1 MRSHL
6 VLTLALAGL
15 MALVPLAVEGCATR
29 AGSDDGPSRAPSTA
43 STVKSA
49 APEHSEGRDLY
60 LRYCALCHAKDG
72 TGYAADNAPSLV
84 SRTFLESAD
93 DAFIAS
99 GIRLGRSRTAMGAYG
114 KSRGGPLEER
124 QIDAIVRFL
133 RKHGTQAR
141 PLPGGPPT
149 GDAERGKA
157 LFSAQCES
165 CHGTEAE
172 RKTALSL
179 YNPELLASASP
190 AFLRYAIVH
199 GRPPT
204 PMPSFA
210 EKLSTSEIEDVVA
223 WLRSKAPA
231 PSPVASAPLPNAT
244 DVPVVINPKGA
255 APKFTLRDE
264 RFVPADQVK
273 KALDE
278 RRRLIIV
285 DARSPADW
293 ALERIT
299 GAISGPYYDEA
310 ALARI
315 PNDGTWVIAYCACP
329 HHASGEV
336 VDKLR
341 KRGFKRTAVLDEGVL
356 VWKQRGYPI
365 TPPPP
370 TPAPAPKK

>member
-1 MRSHL
+1 MRSHIVSTL
-6 VLTLALAGL
+6 VVAGL
-15 MALVPLAVEGCATR
+15 VVGVPFAVEGCAKR
-29 AGSDDGPSRAPSTA
+29 AGTDGGPSRAPSTA
-43 STVKSA
+43 STSKDA
-49 APEHSEGRDLY
+49 PAPEHAEGRDLF

-133 RKHGTQAR
+133 RKQGTKAR

-157 LFSAQCES
+157 LFAASCAE
-165 CHGTEAE
+165 CHGSETE
-172 RKTALSL
+172 RKTAINLF
-179 YNPELLASASP
+179 NPELLASASP

-204 PMPSFA
+204 PMPPFG
-210 EKLSTSEIEDVVA
+210 EKLSTSEIEDLVA

-231 PSPVASAPLPNAT
+231 PSPVASAPPVKET
-244 DVPVVINPKGA
+244 EGPVVLNPKGG

-264 RFVPADQVK
+264 RYVPADQVK
-273 KALDE
+273 KALEE
-278 RRRLIIV
+278 RRRLVIV

-299 GAISGPYYDEA
+299 GAISAPYYDEA

-315 PNDGTWVIAYCACP
+315 PNDGTWVVAYCACP

-341 KRGFKRTAVLDEGVL
+341 KRGFKRTAVLDEGIL
-356 VWKQRGYPI
+356 VWKQRGYPV
-365 TPPPP
+365 TPPAQPP
-370 TPAPAPKK
+370 PKK